1 MHTLVPNQKRMIVF
15 LVGFMGS
22 GKSFY
27 AKGLANHLH
36 VPMVDLD
43 NYLEKKQGIT
53 ISGIF
58 EKFGEQ
64 SFRDMESLAL
74 KEVYSEMLN
83 KMPQNKDQ
91 NRIVGIVSCGGGTP
105 CFNENME
112 WMNHH
117 GMTVWINPPEAVI
130 SERLKK
136 EAATRPLLAN
146 LDEAALTDFIRE
158 RMADRIPFYAMAS
171 TTITDPHISM
181 EEFLNAIQNAK
192 NIF

>member
-1 MHTLVPNQKRMIVF
+1 
-15 LVGFMGS
+15 
-22 GKSFY
+22 
-27 AKGLANHLH
+27 
-36 VPMVDLD
+36 
-43 NYLEKKQGIT
+43 
-53 ISGIF
+53 
-58 EKFGEQ
+58 
-64 SFRDMESLAL
+64 
-74 KEVYSEMLN
+74 
-83 KMPQNKDQ
+83 
-91 NRIVGIVSCGGGTP
+91 
-105 CFNENME
+105 ME

-130 SERLKK
+130 CERLKK

-146 LDEAALTDFIRE
+146 LDEAALTDFIHE